1 MVRGE
6 VKPVWWNHCVHGA
19 NTSFLC
25 DGESVRFA
33 KRMSLL
39 EADEKFYDYPKLL
52 ERYSDM
58 VIALAKDVMGRYV
71 SSVFELV
78 LKDESP
84 RIRTSDGKKD
94 KISTPNFFTM
104 RITAGSTAMTPQPS
118 FFAI

>member
-1 MVRGE
+1 
-6 VKPVWWNHCVHGA
+6 
-19 NTSFLC
+19 
-25 DGESVRFA
+25 
-33 KRMSLL
+33 MSLL

-94 KISTPNFFTM
+94 KISPPTFLLCGLLLVPLL
-104 RITAGSTAMTPQPS
+104 
-118 FFAI
+118 